1 MICIICIGHFLY
13 RYIQMRFTTLCG
25 GLKQI
30 AFFPEA
36 NVLVER
42 FNKTLKAMLNKLV
55 GERVQIWDNYLL

>member
-1 MICIICIGHFLY
+1 
-13 RYIQMRFTTLCG
+13 MRFTTLCG